1 MNNRTKIA
9 IGIILSFLLIFYLF
23 YKIDFNSVVQS
34 IIKFNAWVLLIL
46 LTVYI
51 AGMFLRTY
59 RWQLLITQREDL
71 NKWLV
76 FKALAIGY
84 MVNNL
89 LPARI
94 GELAR
99 MEYLKR
105 KKNIARSFLLG
116 TIYIERI
123 IDLILVLLIFSF
135 SLIFSQ
141 SGRTMFLQ
149 NKWIFLAIFIL
160 IMSSF
165 FLMLSPGNLIKMLS
179 FLPVKVR
186 FYIEKFFHSFSESI
200 YFVKDRNLFFRISLQ
215 SLFIWFLTLLTSY
228 LILSGL
234 NVSLPFYGYFFLV
247 AVGVLGLIIPSTSG
261 GIGVFHAIAT
271 AALVLMGV
279 QPDKALAYA
288 IIAHAFDFIPNII
301 IGLAVTIIE
310 GISFKSLT
318 SVKPTDSISG

>member
-1 MNNRTKIA
+1 MNYRTKIV
-9 IGIILSFLLIFYLF
+9 IGIIFSVLLIFYLF
-23 YKIDFNSVVQS
+23 YKIDFDSVVQS

-46 LTVYI
+46 LAVYI
-51 AGMFLRTY
+51 TGMFLRTY
-59 RWQLLITQREDL
+59 RWQLLISQREDL
-71 NKWLV
+71 SKRLI

-84 MVNNL
+84 MVNNI
-89 LPARI
+89 LPAKI

-105 KKNIARSFLLG
+105 KKNIGRSFLLG
-116 TIYIERI
+116 TIFIERL

-135 SLIFSQ
+135 SLLFSV

-149 NKWIFLAIFIL
+149 NKWIFLVIFIL
-160 IMSSF
+160 IVLSF
-165 FLMLSPGNLIKMLS
+165 FLMLRPGNLIKVLS
-179 FLPVKVR
+179 FLPVKIR
-186 FYIEKFFHSFSESI
+186 LYLEKVIRSFTESVH
-200 YFVKDRNLFFRISLQ
+200 FVQDRKLFFRISLQ
-215 SLFIWFLTLLTSY
+215 SLFIWFLTLFTSY

-271 AALVLMGV
+271 AALVLLGV

-301 IGLAVTIIE
+301 IGFAVTILE
-310 GISFKSLT
+310 GMSFKSLT
-318 SVKPTDSISG
+318 SVKPVDYISD